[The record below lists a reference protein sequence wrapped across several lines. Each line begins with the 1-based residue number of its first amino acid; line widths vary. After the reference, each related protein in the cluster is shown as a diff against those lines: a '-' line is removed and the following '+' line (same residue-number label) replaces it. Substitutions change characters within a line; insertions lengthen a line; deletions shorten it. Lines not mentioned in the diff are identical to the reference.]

1 MMQERPWGFYKV
13 LEETATYKVK
23 YIKVLAGQRLSYQ
36 KHEKRSE
43 HWMIISGYPSITIDG
58 NNSVF
63 FAGNSID
70 IPAGTLHR
78 IAATEVPVEFIE
90 IQTGNYFGEDDI
102 QRIED
107 DYGR

>member
-1 MMQERPWGFYKV
+1 MIEERPWGFYKV
-13 LEETATYKVK
+13 LEDTETYKVK
-23 YIKVLAGQRLSYQ
+23 YIKVMPGQRLSYQ
-36 KHEKRSE
+36 KHEHRAE
-43 HWMIISGYPSITIDG
+43 HWTIISGYPSITVDG
-58 NNSVF
+58 SNHVL

-78 IAATEVPVEFIE
+78 IAATDVPVEFIE
-90 IQTGNYFGEDDI
+90 IQTGTYFGEDDI